1 MTASVVSNPDSS
13 VPNAQMRPTEGIPPH
28 VQLIQMGV
36 AIWQARAVYA
46 AAELGIADILAES
59 PCSVDELARRTGTH
73 APSLARLLRAL
84 ASCGL
89 IKEWRDGHFMT
100 TVLGNALREGAP
112 GAARATILTVA
123 GSWQWKAWDQFL
135 QTLRTGESGMKA
147 AFGKDLFGFL
157 ADEPLHSARFN
168 DAMVG
173 MHGAVASAV
182 VAAYDFSQ
190 FKSIVDVGG
199 GKGALLTTI
208 LKDQPHMRALLF
220 DLPETGQAAHEFI
233 AASGLE
239 ARCAFRGG
247 NFFEH
252 IPQGHDAYVLAHV
265 LHDWNDDDSVS
276 ILRKCRELMPTK
288 ARLLIV
294 EAVLPD
300 GNTPHHGK
308 LMDLLMLTV
317 TGGAERS
324 RGQFARIL
332 AKSGFS
338 LSQVYPTGTHQ
349 SVIEALPTDGFA
361 ELPLSDLA

>member
-1 MTASVVSNPDSS
+1 MVAVVSQLDSNVPD
-13 VPNAQMRPTEGIPPH
+13 AQALPPAGVPPH

-46 AAELGIADILAES
+46 AAELGIADILADG
-59 PCSVDELARRTGTH
+59 PCSVAELAVRTGTH
-73 APSLARLLRAL
+73 APSLFRLLRAL

-89 IKEWRDGHFMT
+89 IEETWNGQFMT
-100 TVLGNALREGAP
+100 TTLGDALREGAP
-112 GAARATILTVA
+112 GSARATILTIA

-135 QTLRTGESGMKA
+135 QALRTGESGMKA

-168 DAMVG
+168 DAMIG

-182 VAAYDFSQ
+182 AAACDFSQ

-199 GKGALLTTI
+199 GKGALLNAI
-208 LKDQPHMRALLF
+208 LKDQPQMRGILF
-220 DLPETGQAAHEFI
+220 DLPETARAAREFL
-233 AASGLE
+233 ASSGLD
-239 ARCAFRGG
+239 ARCAFQGG

-252 IPQGHDAYVLAHV
+252 VPPGHDVYVLGHV
-265 LHDWNDDDSVS
+265 LHDWNDDDSVT
-276 ILRKCRELMPTK
+276 ILRKCREAMSSE

-317 TGGAERS
+317 TGGVERS
-324 RGQFARIL
+324 RGEFARIL
-332 AKSGFS
+332 AKSGFA
-338 LSQVYPTGTHQ
+338 LSQVHPTGTHQ
-349 SVIEALPTDGFA
+349 SVIEAIPT
-361 ELPLSDLA
+361 